1 MSHCA
6 QATQELPA
14 WRRSSAEEFANA
26 TTHGLGLLLALIG
39 TSVVLPIVLAPDDSW
54 INISSLIYL
63 ASLVAV
69 FAMST
74 FSHMASSV
82 RWKSFFRKYDQAFIY
97 LLIVATYTPFSL
109 AYLNGGVWSILLLGM
124 WSVAV
129 VGFVGKTFFAYRV
142 ETVSI
147 SSYVILGW
155 MSILAVP
162 AIWRSAPA
170 LAFDLMI
177 AGSAF
182 YMMGTWFLANDE
194 RGRYFHAVWHLLV
207 IAGSACHFVAIFR
220 IVNEGRI

>member
-6 QATQELPA
+6 QATQEFPA

-39 TSVVLPIVLAPDDSW
+39 TSVVLPIVLVQDDSW
-54 INISSLIYL
+54 INISSLVYL

-74 FSHMASSV
+74 LSHMASSV

-109 AYLNGGVWSILLLGM
+109 AYLHGGVWSILLLVM
-124 WSVAV
+124 WSVAF
-129 VGFVGKTFFAYRV
+129 VGFVCKTFFAYRV
-142 ETVSI
+142 EAVSI

-162 AIWRSAPA
+162 ALWQSAPA
-170 LAFDLMI
+170 LTFDLMI
-177 AGSAF
+177 AGSGF

-220 IVNEGRI
+220 IINDVRI